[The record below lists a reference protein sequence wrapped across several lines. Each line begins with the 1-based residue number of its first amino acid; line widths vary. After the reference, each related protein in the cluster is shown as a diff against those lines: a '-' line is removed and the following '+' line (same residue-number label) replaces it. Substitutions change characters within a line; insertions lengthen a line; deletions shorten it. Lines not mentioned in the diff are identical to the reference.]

1 MTKNCLQ
8 TRQYFSASNSAL
20 YRVGAHYSWKE
31 QINFY
36 KLCNIPFTNFHCDFM
51 LGNQILFL
59 NIVLHKHKSRIENSF
74 SKYSVTN
81 LYTKTKGPALSIC
94 CFLYFQLLMVTKSG
108 ERTVIQQAP
117 LFPCP
122 TERKPML
129 LRTQKLSKLTV
140 ASPFPPHLPS
150 KSPHCKKETMQ
161 IASGCAASS
170 IWPRELEKATPP
182 LLTSLD
188 LSVRRHRP
196 QSKTKAVVCTSCS
209 DQQ

>member
-36 KLCNIPFTNFHCDFM
+36 KLCDIPFTNFHCDFM

-59 NIVLHKHKSRIENSF
+59 NIVLHKHKPRIENSF

-81 LYTKTKGPALSIC
+81 LYTKRKGPALSIC
-94 CFLYFQLLMVTKSG
+94 CFLYFRLLMVTKSG
-108 ERTVIQQAP
+108 ERTIIQQSP
-117 LFPCP
+117 SFPCP
-122 TERKPML
+122 TERKPMV
-129 LRTQKLSKLTV
+129 LRTQKLSKLKV

-150 KSPHCKKETMQ
+150 KCPHCKKETMRQ
-161 IASGCAASS
+161 PLAVLPPPSGQENQKKPHTHCSH
-170 IWPRELEKATPP
+170 
-182 LLTSLD
+182 LLTFL
-188 LSVRRHRP
+188 
-196 QSKTKAVVCTSCS
+196 
-209 DQQ
+209 